1 MLVRIIVG
9 LIVCAVG
16 YLMVWKPGAFY
27 EFIGPLG
34 FAEKLFM
41 GGSKSFYKMFGI
53 VVILIGFLV
62 VTNLHVAFFGGLFS
76 FFFG

>member
-34 FAEKLFM
+34 FAEKLF
-41 GGSKSFYKMFGI
+41 YKMFGI